1 MVRHLRNTHGVSRVE
16 LARRMDLS
24 PSTVGRYVDRLIE
37 SGFLQEG
44 SKLAQAAGRPPTV
57 LGLNPAAGCFVGIDI
72 ERRQFWI
79 TAVDFAQQP
88 LNSKRIRIQPTESAE
103 DVFAKAE
110 RVIASIV
117 GSHGPLQGIAMGVPG
132 VFDMKTG
139 TTLHYEHIRGW
150 QKLPLKQR
158 FEKRFGVPVSLENN
172 IRVMA
177 LAEELFGQGRDVND
191 FICLGI
197 RSGIAAGIV
206 IDRRLHTGPDHL
218 AGEIGNWPCDQGLPL
233 EQLASLSAIL
243 KILEEAIQA
252 GERTSLSLR
261 DGSLR
266 VQDVL
271 AAAREADPLVLDVL
285 WNAGK
290 VVGGVLAQ
298 MSFVLNPERIII
310 SGPLAELKSQ
320 FIRSIQ
326 ETMET
331 MVRPPHGSMP
341 NVVGSTLGEYAGAL
355 GGAALAVGQ
364 WSPLLI
370 NN

>member
-1 MVRHLRNTHGVSRVE
+1 ME
-16 LARRMDLS
+16 LARRMELS

-37 SGFLQEG
+37 SGFLREG
-44 SKLAQAAGRPPTV
+44 EKVVQSSGRPPTV

-72 ERRQFWI
+72 ERRQFWV

-88 LNSKRIRIQPTESAE
+88 LNSERTPIQSTDSAE
-103 DVFAKAE
+103 DVLVNVE
-110 RVIASIV
+110 RAITSIV

-132 VFDMKTG
+132 IFDVKTG
-139 TTLHYEHIRGW
+139 IAQNYEYIRGW
-150 QKLPLKQR
+150 QNLPLKQR
-158 FEKRFGVPVSLENN
+158 IEKRFGVPVSLENN

-206 IDRRLHTGPDHL
+206 IDRHLHTGPNHL
-218 AGEIGNWPCDQGLPL
+218 AGEIGNWPCDNGARL
-233 EQLASLSAIL
+233 EQLASVSAIL
-243 KILEEAIQA
+243 NLLEESIHA
-252 GERTSLSLR
+252 GERTSLPLR
-261 DGSLR
+261 RGQVHL
-266 VQDVL
+266 QDVL
-271 AAAREADPLVLDVL
+271 IAAREEDPLVLDVL

-290 VVGGVLAQ
+290 VIGRVLAQ

-310 SGPLAELKSQ
+310 SGPLAELENQ

-331 MVRPPHGSMP
+331 LVRPPHGTMP
-341 NVVGSTLGEYAGAL
+341 TVVGSTLGEYAGAL
-355 GGAALAVGQ
+355 GGAALAVGE